1 VSGIDRKYVL
11 LINIILGQ
19 AFLVLLLYAHNY
31 WRAEEFFFTLP
42 PTAMA
47 LTVLVVACA
56 LPLASIIIAREIAR
70 FGISE
75 ARSRLM
81 EQRYSFILEAISTGV
96 ITTDT
101 GGKVTYANSAALD
114 LLGLRGQPLQ
124 GLSLVEISPALA
136 IPLEETGG
144 EARDHSLTL
153 IRDGHE
159 HHFLADVGTLKDD
172 AGSVVG
178 SVILLKDVTEIRNL
192 QEQVLQA
199 ERLSALGELAAMA
212 AHEIRN
218 PLTAIRGFLQ
228 MIMPRVE
235 GQVERKYVNLILKE
249 ADRMNALVR
258 QMAAFSRPAGEGL
271 QPVKVDDLID
281 ESLMLALTADS
292 PGVKVVK
299 RIDAG
304 MPEVLMKQEEMKQ
317 VFVNLFRNASEAM
330 QGKGYLTIS
339 VEKATQGDG
348 VIVRIQDTGCGIP
361 ENLQEK
367 VFRPFV
373 TTKARGMG
381 LGLAICSKIV
391 REHGGEIA
399 LSSNEGKGS
408 IFTIFLPQGKATA

>member
-31 WRAEEFFFTLP
+31 WRAERFFFNLP

-56 LPLASIIIAREIAR
+56 LPLASIVIAREIAR
-70 FGISE
+70 FGIRE
-75 ARSRLM
+75 ARSRLV

-101 GGKVTYANSAALD
+101 GGRATYANSAALN
-114 LLGLRGQPLQ
+114 LLGLTGQPVQ
-124 GLSLVEISPALA
+124 GLSLADIDPGLA
-136 IPLEETGG
+136 APLQKKG
-144 EARDHSLTL
+144 EAQDYALSL
-153 IRDGHE
+153 RRNGE
-159 HHFLADVGTLKDD
+159 EKHFLVDVGTLKDD
-172 AGSVVG
+172 TGSIVG

-271 QPVKVDDLID
+271 QPVKVDDLIE

-292 PGVKVVK
+292 PGVKVTK
-299 RIDAG
+299 RIDPV
-304 MPEVLMKQEEMKQ
+304 PELLVKPEEMKQ

-330 QGKGYLTIS
+330 HGKGRLTII
-339 VEKATQGDG
+339 VEKATLGEG
-348 VIVRIQDTGCGIP
+348 IVVRIEDTGCGIP
-361 ENLQEK
+361 QNLQEK

-391 REHGGEIA
+391 REHGGEIS
-399 LSSNEGKGS
+399 LSSHEGKGS